1 MGDITLPEDFQ
12 DLSVWSMWDLD
23 LMSERSLQ
31 RSESSME
38 DIQAFYDA
46 MLPRMENILKYLVTV
61 PMSDEMEPEAKS
73 LLNLAKSMAEVA
85 PAVEQ
90 FFEPTIS
97 FGFDTPLDLMVNLAI
112 GNSIIFK
119 VSIKS
124 GNPARI
130 EV

>member
-1 MGDITLPEDFQ
+1 MGDMTLPEDFQ

-73 LLNLAKSMAEVA
+73 LLNLTKSMAEVA

-97 FGFDTPLDLMVNLAI
+97 FGFDTSRWEH
-112 GNSIIFK
+112 GS
-119 VSIKS
+119 
-124 GNPARI
+124 
-130 EV
+130 E